1 VSEASKHSAMLRTKP
16 SAPFIWLVKNAKLI
30 GRILDYGCG
39 RGKDVNSFG
48 VEGYDPN
55 WGFPLPAGD
64 FDTIV
69 CNYVLNVVD
78 EDEQEEILEHIKSLL
93 STIGRAFIIVRRDL
107 KVEGQS
113 GRKGYKQRMVYL
125 PLERIHDTSGYQIY
139 RTYKHDI

>member
-1 VSEASKHSAMLRTKP
+1 VSEASKHSAMSRTKP
-16 SAPFIWLVKNAKLI
+16 SAPFTWLAKHGELV

-39 RGKDVNSFG
+39 YGMDVKSFG

-55 WGFPLPAGD
+55 WDVPLPDGD

-78 EDEQEEILEHIKSLL
+78 EDEQKEILTHIKSLL
-93 STIGRAFIIVRRDL
+93 SAVGRAFIVARRDL
-107 KVEGQS
+107 KVEGQD

-125 PLERIHDTSGYQIY
+125 PFEKVHHTSGYQIY
-139 RTYKHDI
+139 RMHKHDI